1 LRLDR
6 RQLLK
11 ALGLGALVT
20 PGWSF
25 AQTSLAPKRVVF
37 FVQPHGH
44 VPSSYTM
51 ATGAPAS
58 AVGQLD
64 LTGLAQADLSEVLR
78 PLHPYRD
85 RLLAIDNLAHTN
97 ALEDIA
103 HVVASGGGDINNHNV
118 AVADLL
124 SGARAAQRPGF
135 PCTGGAITIDQVLAQ
150 RTAGPGRFS
159 SRVWGG
165 DYIPNQAVA
174 PFSFLGPSQATPVV
188 KSPQAAFADL
198 LGPTP
203 DPRPRQA
210 ALEKLRPSM
219 LNAVGAEY
227 AAVAAR
233 LGREGREKLEAH
245 RALVSDL
252 ERSLTMQ
259 RPLACDTAFDATGV
273 ATRQFMRLIR
283 MAFACDLARVVTYA
297 APVPSC
303 PEFNYPANADV
314 HASYAHASIQGATSC
329 GQVYTQA
336 AERAMTDLSVWYAQ
350 HLAYLLGEL
359 DAVPEGN
366 GTVLDNTVVVW
377 LTELGTP
384 THRHNGTFTV
394 LAGGCQGF
402 FKTGRY
408 LRYPDLYDSPVIGSP
423 TEWPRVGPAHNRLY
437 VSLLNALGQS
447 DTSFGTTVATSNTGE
462 TISLQGPLLELHA

>member
-1 LRLDR
+1 MRLNR
-6 RQLLK
+6 RQLLR
-11 ALGLGALVT
+11 ALGLGALVSPT
-20 PGWSF
+20 WSF
-25 AQTSLAPKRVVF
+25 AQTTAAPRRVVF

-51 ATGAPAS
+51 ATGAPANT
-58 AVGQLD
+58 VGELD
-64 LTGLAQADLSEVLR
+64 LKGLAQADLCEVLR
-78 PLHPYRD
+78 PLHSFRD
-85 RLLAIDNLAHTN
+85 RVLAIDNLAHTN
-97 ALEDIA
+97 VLEDIA
-103 HVVASGGGDINNHNV
+103 HVVAAGGGDINNHNI

-124 SGARAAQRPGF
+124 SGGRAKQVPGF

-159 SRVWGG
+159 SLVYGG

-174 PFSFLGPSQATPVV
+174 PFSFLGPAQATPLV

-198 LGPTP
+198 VGTTP
-203 DPRPRQA
+203 DPRPRQV
-210 ALEKLRPSM
+210 ALARLRPSM
-219 LNAVGAEY
+219 LDAVGAEY
-227 AAVAAR
+227 EAVAAK

-245 RALVSDL
+245 RALVRDL
-252 ERSLTMQ
+252 ERSMAMQTPLT
-259 RPLACDTAFDATGV
+259 CDTTFDASGV

-283 MAFACDLARVVTYA
+283 LAFACDLTRVVTYA

-329 GQVYTQA
+329 GQIYTPA

-350 HLAYLLGEL
+350 HLAYLLAEL
-359 DAVPEGN
+359 DSVPEAG
-366 GTVLDNTVVVW
+366 GSMLDNTVVVW

-384 THRHNGTFTV
+384 THRHNSAFTA
-394 LAGGCQGF
+394 LLGGGQGF

-408 LRYPDLYDSPVIGSP
+408 LRYPDLYDSPVIGP
-423 TEWPRVGPAHNRLY
+423 PAEWPRIGPAHNKLF
-437 VSLLNALGQS
+437 VSLLQALGQP
-447 DTSFGTTVATSNTGE
+447 DNSFGTTVATSNTGQ